1 MEENNVSLKM
11 ENYLLLHDKLESD
24 LKEIKI
30 CSSHFESVFGTLSC
44 QRKQEWLELGTL
56 LFLRSRNVDR

>member
-1 MEENNVSLKM
+1 MTN
-11 ENYLLLHDKLESD
+11 LESD

-44 QRKQEWLELGTL
+44 LRKQEWLELDTP
-56 LFLRSRNVDR
+56 LFSSSRNVER